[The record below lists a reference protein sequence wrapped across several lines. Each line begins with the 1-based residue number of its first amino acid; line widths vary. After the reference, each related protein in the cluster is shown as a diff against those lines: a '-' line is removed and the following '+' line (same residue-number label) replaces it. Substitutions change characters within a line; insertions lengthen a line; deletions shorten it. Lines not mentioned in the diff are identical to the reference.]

1 MMDWVRACVGEVERP
16 TSATETMNG
25 SAAAAW
31 RCHSASFQSIDALAS
46 VSVAQESRFCFMRFP
61 ARRAFSTRSSNMH
74 GPRAC
79 PCING
84 VGRAARWTA
93 DDCITQNRDLYQT
106 LRSVEGP
113 GSPGLQHVSLI
124 PIVLC
129 VVPMRYGRCDALHP
143 HEAHLARLLHSVL
156 KSCARCGP
164 QKRFCGPKISRV
176 TR

>member
-1 MMDWVRACVGEVERP
+1 MRTPSWTTRLPCPIGMMDWVRACVGEVERP

-31 RCHSASFQSIDALAS
+31 RCYSASFQSIDALAS

-61 ARRAFSTRSSNMH
+61 ARRASSTQSSNMH

-113 GSPGLQHVSLI
+113 GSPGLQHVAHVARETCLSD
-124 PIVLC
+124 
-129 VVPMRYGRCDALHP
+129 RTGHRARSTP
-143 HEAHLARLLHSVL
+143 HCTHAARSTILTAY
-156 KSCARCGP
+156 SCTAAT
-164 QKRFCGPKISRV
+164 S
-176 TR
+176 